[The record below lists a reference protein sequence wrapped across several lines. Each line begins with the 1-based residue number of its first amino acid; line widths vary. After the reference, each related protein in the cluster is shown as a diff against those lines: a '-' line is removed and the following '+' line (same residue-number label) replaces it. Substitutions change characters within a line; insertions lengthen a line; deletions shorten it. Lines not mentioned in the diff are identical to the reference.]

1 MAFTLNDTEDLR
13 IDRDPSNVYNL
24 SDARDILF
32 ESAYMPTFVRN
43 DNSTLSDDNSL
54 PTMAHRSSQ
63 APKLDQI
70 FEEDSDEENV
80 LNCDK
85 EEGDTEEHEAEEE
98 QPAVLN
104 ESTERIQVFLRIR
117 PEVKAD
123 NYEIDQEE
131 NILWVKNPSKT
142 NKPSYNRFKFDKI
155 FEDSSEQWP
164 IVEKCAYPLLHDLLG
179 GDNSLLFTYGI
190 TSSGKSFTMRGSSK
204 QPGIV
209 PTSLVLLFETL
220 ANNLHPNQRPNFKP
234 INFNGLAGLSKSDQL
249 FESKV
254 KQRLFDEIQNIGE
267 INREIENFKKFS
279 STLLES
285 YFESHVCPLR
295 GELDANGSTTAGLWV
310 SYWEVYNEKVYDLL
324 NPGNHTRRQSTV
336 TLKSV
341 NSSSN
346 EKIFIPQGLMQVGL
360 RIYLYGQENLKKH
373 ISSTALNSSSSR
385 SHSSFNITLVNSD
398 GHSAIVSNLSFCDLA
413 GRERTKKSLVT
424 KTHLKEANSIN
435 QSLLTL
441 GQCIRSL
448 RATKNTT
455 KKPANINYRNSELT
469 KIFQPYLSGSSG
481 RMYIIYN
488 LNPVAELFSDS
499 YYSLDFCTSARDV
512 AVNAA
517 RNKAIFEI
525 SRHLDDSRNEL
536 EASFMEDEEK
546 LQSLRNEVQN
556 LSAHIKEKASELS
569 PCCINNNEELLQRI
583 SLLEGKI
590 DEIQRQKQAQEIA
603 LRKEMYDATK
613 ETQDLYEEII
623 ATKEANID
631 SVRAILEERLD
642 YNEKVYRRNLEQ
654 MRSVLD
660 QTKLSLFQK
669 EEEVIKANSE
679 IESMSVQLESAEMK
693 ISDLTN
699 SVLEQTKLQAQI
711 ETMSVQLESADI
723 KISELTSSL
732 HEQTNLQSLV
742 ESMTDE
748 VKSKDSTIAE
758 LKNNLSAKDKAVQKM
773 DKTISTLQKELA
785 PRKDLIIAQLEAE
798 LKGKDSEISNLR
810 NALGKTAAE
819 KKRIEDEL
827 QAIKEEISKLK
838 EKTEGESSF
847 DSAMSSQENVKPK
860 AVRKKTTRKAKT
872 VKSKL
877 DDDEIELLK
886 SVSKKKTINDYTNA
900 TDDMIL
906 EASSKK
912 DNYSVK
918 KKLHMSTAKRLDTSP
933 ILSPMDAKK
942 NIEAGLTNPYNT
954 RRGNNRKRL
963 F

>member
-32 ESAYMPTFVRN
+32 ESAYMPSFVRN
-43 DNSTLSDDNSL
+43 DNSTLSDNNSL

-80 LNCDK
+80 LNCDN
-85 EEGDTEEHEAEEE
+85 EESNTEEHEAEEE

-104 ESTERIQVFLRIR
+104 ESTKRIQIFLRIR

-346 EKIFIPQGLMQVGL
+346 DKIFIPQGLMQVYVNSAEEAL

-448 RATKNTT
+448 RATK
-455 KKPANINYRNSELT
+455 
-469 KIFQPYLSGSSG
+469 
-481 RMYIIYN
+481 
-488 LNPVAELFSDS
+488 
-499 YYSLDFCTSARDV
+499 
-512 AVNAA
+512 
-517 RNKAIFEI
+517 
-525 SRHLDDSRNEL
+525 
-536 EASFMEDEEK
+536 
-546 LQSLRNEVQN
+546 
-556 LSAHIKEKASELS
+556 
-569 PCCINNNEELLQRI
+569 
-583 SLLEGKI
+583 
-590 DEIQRQKQAQEIA
+590 
-603 LRKEMYDATK
+603 
-613 ETQDLYEEII
+613 
-623 ATKEANID
+623 
-631 SVRAILEERLD
+631 
-642 YNEKVYRRNLEQ
+642 
-654 MRSVLD
+654 
-660 QTKLSLFQK
+660 
-669 EEEVIKANSE
+669 
-679 IESMSVQLESAEMK
+679 
-693 ISDLTN
+693 
-699 SVLEQTKLQAQI
+699 
-711 ETMSVQLESADI
+711 
-723 KISELTSSL
+723 
-732 HEQTNLQSLV
+732 
-742 ESMTDE
+742 
-748 VKSKDSTIAE
+748 
-758 LKNNLSAKDKAVQKM
+758 
-773 DKTISTLQKELA
+773 
-785 PRKDLIIAQLEAE
+785 
-798 LKGKDSEISNLR
+798 
-810 NALGKTAAE
+810 
-819 KKRIEDEL
+819 
-827 QAIKEEISKLK
+827 
-838 EKTEGESSF
+838 
-847 DSAMSSQENVKPK
+847 
-860 AVRKKTTRKAKT
+860 
-872 VKSKL
+872 
-877 DDDEIELLK
+877 
-886 SVSKKKTINDYTNA
+886 
-900 TDDMIL
+900 
-906 EASSKK
+906 
-912 DNYSVK
+912 
-918 KKLHMSTAKRLDTSP
+918 
-933 ILSPMDAKK
+933 
-942 NIEAGLTNPYNT
+942 
-954 RRGNNRKRL
+954 
-963 F
+963 